1 MNKLK
6 QNIKYRRWEIEQKR
20 KYKLYNCR
28 YKTYKNMNGV
38 LSTKLIMPPI
48 LDIYGNH
55 SHETMT
61 IIQWLEK
68 YQQYSLYQTII
79 LDFRETRY
87 IKAAAL
93 VILFAALDRLI
104 TDFNKEIKII
114 HSRNIKINRT
124 LEQSGILNLCR
135 NRMVSNNFDK
145 EYLPIISSTGGKH
158 REDIVD
164 FLAKKIYKDMP
175 AVLENIYA
183 DAIQEAI
190 NNVAAHAYLNFN
202 EHIKKK
208 WWLLCELIGNQLYLA
223 LYDTGI
229 GIPASFE
236 INMNWIDRLDITKEQ
251 VIQDLK
257 NIYQKELKWAENAGK
272 TFEDYI
278 ETIKQQKQNKQKNIQ
293 LPDSHKIYLAMYAD
307 ITRKEGR
314 DELKHGQGSKSIKAL
329 VSNNDDGVLWI
340 FSGFG
345 RMQFRSDTETP
356 NLTTLSSKLTG
367 TLIQWNIQV
376 AS

>member
-1 MNKLK
+1 MEGDGLERMNKLK

-104 TDFNKEIKII
+104 TDFNKKIKII

-208 WWLLCELIGNQLYLA
+208 WWLLCEL
-223 LYDTGI
+223 
-229 GIPASFE
+229 
-236 INMNWIDRLDITKEQ
+236 K
-251 VIQDLK
+251 
-257 NIYQKELKWAENAGK
+257 
-272 TFEDYI
+272 
-278 ETIKQQKQNKQKNIQ
+278 
-293 LPDSHKIYLAMYAD
+293 
-307 ITRKEGR
+307 
-314 DELKHGQGSKSIKAL
+314 
-329 VSNNDDGVLWI
+329 
-340 FSGFG
+340 
-345 RMQFRSDTETP
+345 
-356 NLTTLSSKLTG
+356 
-367 TLIQWNIQV
+367 
-376 AS
+376 